1 MGNDNAADDVY
12 DTKLQVVGLFLIIAV
27 SFLGMCVAFGFRRLG
42 SAGGCRIASMVF
54 LKGLGIGVIVC
65 TACIHLINEA
75 FEDFEDAGWSEDY
88 ESWPFVFALIG
99 VLLSAMFEFY
109 SERTTLGNKG
119 SVTLADLEDLEKVGH
134 HDSDDT
140 SSAHS
145 SSKITHKTAM
155 IVEAGIL
162 CHSILIGFDLGL
174 NTKTQWRTLVVAVC
188 FHQFFEGLALA
199 QVILEA
205 ELPTRKIVYMT
216 LFYSFTTAI
225 GVAIGIATH
234 TAAGTEGTSLKLFIG
249 ILNSF
254 CGGVI
259 LYIGMISLFVP
270 WFLRNKQ
277 LQLASKRV
285 SLLGFFGIALGFAA
299 MAIIGIW
306 A

>member
-1 MGNDNAADDVY
+1 MGDDNVDDDVY

-27 SFLGMCVAFGFRRLG
+27 SFLGMCVAFGFRRLE
-42 SAGGCRIASMVF
+42 SKSGCRVASMVF

-99 VLLSAMFEFY
+99 ILLSAMFEFY
-109 SERTTLGNKG
+109 SERATLEDKG
-119 SVTLADLEDLEKVGH
+119 SVALTDLENLEKAGH
-134 HDSDDT
+134 HDTDVT
-140 SSAHS
+140 SAHS
-145 SSKITHKTAM
+145 SSRVTHKTAM

-174 NTKTQWRTLVVAVC
+174 NTRTEWRTLVIAVC